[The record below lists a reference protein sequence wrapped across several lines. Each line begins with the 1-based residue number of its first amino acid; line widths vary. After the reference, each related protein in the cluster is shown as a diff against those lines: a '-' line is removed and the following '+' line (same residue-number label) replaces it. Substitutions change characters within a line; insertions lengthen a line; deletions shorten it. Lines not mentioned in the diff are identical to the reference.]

1 MPTLLA
7 LLLACSPDGGT
18 PAHSGDPG
26 TTDDSGGPHT
36 VDWQRALAPAS
47 DLATAPR
54 GFVLQRAIVHLHSP
68 WSHDACDGDPLDED
82 GAPRRDCLADLRSG
96 LCDAGIDHAFLT
108 DHPSHFATGEWD
120 EVLLADEGD
129 TLLPS
134 AADARVLEHPCA
146 DGRRLRWYPG
156 VEDELMPVALDRHV
170 PGDAAERDATYNTSD
185 ADTLA
190 AYQTAGA
197 LSLVAHT
204 EGRDVETLRAQVQA
218 GLAGVEV
225 FNLHAMFDPNI
236 RSEDLGLDASSWL
249 AEIAPFTSQDGTAE
263 PDLFVLAVLANQPP
277 SEAAWDALNVD
288 GPEDRVV
295 IGVAGTDAHQNVF
308 PIPLRDGERGD
319 SYRRMLRWFSQ
330 HLWMD
335 PADLPDAGG
344 DLDAAERTLAA
355 GRFHV
360 AFEIL
365 GTPDGF
371 DFHLEDAAGGIHEM
385 GSILDP
391 SVLPAELVVTC
402 PTLSA
407 GSPQGTDAPEISAT
421 VYRDGAPWQTSCGR
435 FPVDD
440 AGTYRVRVDM
450 VPWHLAP
457 FLGDDA
463 ADWMHAYPWVYG
475 NPVRI
480 RP

>member
-1 MPTLLA
+1 MPLL
-7 LLLACSPDGGT
+7 LSVLLACTASPS
-18 PAHSGDPG
+18 A
-26 TTDDSGGPHT
+26 TDDSGPSGTDVGTADNSGEPST
-36 VDWQRALAPAS
+36 APWTRSLASLDALTS
-47 DLATAPR
+47 APR
-54 GFVLQRAIVHLHSP
+54 GHVLQRAIVHLHSP
-68 WSHDACDGDPLDED
+68 WSHDACDGEPLDED
-82 GAPRRDCLADLRSG
+82 GQPRRDCLADLRDG

-108 DHPSHFATGEWD
+108 DHPSHFATGEWGD
-120 EVLLADEGD
+120 VLLADAD
-129 TLLPS
+129 STLLPS
-134 AADARVLEHPCA
+134 PDDARVLEHACA

-156 VEDELMPVALDRHV
+156 VEDDLMPVGLDRHV
-170 PGDAAERDATYNTSD
+170 PGDAAQRDTTYNGSD

-190 AYQTAGA
+190 AYETAGA
-197 LSLVAHT
+197 TTFAAHT
-204 EGRDVETLRAQVQA
+204 EGRDVEQLRAQVAA

-225 FNLHAMFDPNI
+225 FNLHAAFDPRI

-249 AEIAPFTSQDGTAE
+249 TEIAPFTSDDGTAE
-263 PDLFVLAVLANQPP
+263 PDLFVLAVLGSQSP

-288 GPEDRVV
+288 GPDDRVV
-295 IGVAGTDAHQNVF
+295 VGVAGTDAHQNVF

-335 PADLPDAGG
+335 PADTG
-344 DLDAAERTLAA
+344 LDAAQQTLAA

-360 AFEIL
+360 VFEIL
-365 GTPDGF
+365 GTPTGF
-371 DFHLEDAAGGIHEM
+371 DFHLVDAAGDVHEM
-385 GSILDP
+385 GSVLP
-391 SVLPAELVVTC
+391 ASALPAELVVEC
-402 PTLSA
+402 PTLAA
-407 GSPQGTDAPEISAT
+407 GSPRGTDAPEITAT
-421 VYRDGAPWQTSCGR
+421 VYRDGEAWQTGCGR

-440 AGTYRVRVDM
+440 AGSFRVRVDM

-463 ADWMHAYPWVYG
+463 AAWMRPYPWVYG